1 MAATFS
7 FSIQQQLVLTA
18 ARQWRRA
25 RHLHIPAQPHLYRK
39 LARHGCGQLAPACD
53 SLMRLS
59 ELVLGHPF
67 RCGAGLALSEDEWRL
82 LDMIEGRERQLVHE
96 CSVALASAF
105 RHAIR
110 SLHIMIDMA
119 FNIDSGEPVKR
130 TVASTGLI
138 AA

>member
-1 MAATFS
+1 MTAPSS
-7 FSIQQQLVLTA
+7 FSVEQQILMIG
-18 ARQWRRA
+18 ARQWHRA
-25 RHLHIPAQPHLYRK
+25 RHLRLPVQPCLHRQ
-39 LARHGCGQLAPACD
+39 LARLGCEQLAPACD

-82 LDMIEGRERQLVHE
+82 LDLIEGRERQLVHE

>member
-1 MAATFS
+1 MAAKSS
-7 FSIQQQLVLTA
+7 FSIEQQLVLTA
-18 ARQWRRA
+18 ARQWHRA
-25 RHLHIPAQPHLYRK
+25 RQLHIPAQPHLYRR

-53 SLMRLS
+53 SLMTLS

-67 RCGAGLALSEDEWRL
+67 RCGDGLVLSEDEWRL
-82 LDMIEGRERQLVHE
+82 LDMMGGRERQLVHE
-96 CSVALASAF
+96 CSDALASAF

-119 FNIDSGEPVKR
+119 FDIESGGPLAGAA
-130 TVASTGLI
+130 ASPGLI